1 MKKLI
6 KLTTA
11 FLFAFVLTGNSQDL
25 TLDEIL
31 AKHFETTGTEKLS
44 KIKSMQMEGKVITQ
58 GMEMPFVSKVKAPG
72 KLRTEVTVQGNKM
85 IQAFDGKDG
94 WMVAPWTGT
103 DEPQDINPDQ
113 LKQLKDQADFTG
125 KLWNW
130 KDKVQS
136 LELIGKEDMEGTEVY
151 KLKMV
156 DKPEKNENDTTEVKE
171 GDVTYIF
178 IDAENFVILKM
189 LSKKKIRGTEMEF
202 ETYQSNYKDL
212 DGIVIPFSME
222 TKMKGKTVS
231 QIAIDTVKFDVDFDD
246 SIFERP
252 KTDDNK

>member
-11 FLFAFVLTGNSQDL
+11 FLFAFVLTGNSQNL
-25 TLDEIL
+25 TLEEIL
-31 AKHFETTGTEKLS
+31 TKHFETTGTEKLS
-44 KIKSMQMEGKVITQ
+44 KIKTIEMDGKIITQ
-58 GMEMPFVSKVKAPG
+58 GIEMPFVSKVKAPG

-85 IQAFDGKDG
+85 IQAYDGKDG

-113 LKQLKDQADFTG
+113 LKQIKDQADFTG
-125 KLWNW
+125 KLWKW

-136 LELIGKEDMEGTEVY
+136 LELVGKEDMEGTEVY

-156 DKPEKNENDTTEVKE
+156 DKPEKNENDTTEMKD

-189 LSKKKIRGTEMEF
+189 LAKKKIRGAEMEF
-202 ETYQSNYKDL
+202 ETYQSNYKDK
-212 DGIVIPFSME
+212 DGILMPFSIK
-222 TKMKGKTVS
+222 TKMKGKTITQVT
-231 QIAIDTVKFDVDFDD
+231 IANVQFNLDFDD

-252 KTDDNK
+252 KTNENK